1 MIQRSYNK
9 NNTAS
14 NRNENYIVDDIR
26 ELIGLVMSIGPGLQ
40 GPIGPTGAT
49 GATGPQGIQG
59 APGPVGPAG
68 LSFAG
73 LWSSIGMYTPNQAVS
88 YNGSSY
94 FCLNPV
100 GPSATTPDIDT
111 ANWAL
116 LASQGATGPQGP
128 TGATGPTGPQGPQGP
143 IGPSGAS
150 GGFTYEI
157 GQYVAS
163 EGGVIF
169 HRWLSSVPY
178 GTPIA
183 NGLVENYL
191 VINDNFNNAQFAS
204 ISNINSSGW
213 SLYDGNAVNSNTF
226 VLISLGASFGITA
239 GTAAVYCNNLVS
251 GGKTDWYLPSIYE
264 LLELNN
270 NLLRVNHSL
279 SIYFSPIAEILLNV
293 PHWTSNAVGL
303 SNAYSVSSAT
313 IVAESRLNINAVRAI
328 RRFSI

>member
-49 GATGPQGIQG
+49 GATGPQGVQG
-59 APGPVGPAG
+59 PPGPVGPAG

-178 GTPIA
+178 GTVQA
-183 NGLVENYL
+183 GGLVQNYL
-191 VINDNFNNAQFAS
+191 VIG
-204 ISNINSSGW
+204 SNVGFPTQWATLNSSIAFTYYL
-213 SLYDGNAVNSNTF
+213 SDGNANTASM
-226 VLISLGASFGITA
+226 ISAGAGSGIIA
-239 GTAAVYCNNLVS
+239 WTAAAYCDSLVS
-251 GGKTDWYLPSIYE
+251 GGKTDWYLPSILE
-264 LLELNN
+264 LAELNN
-270 NLLRVNHSL
+270 NSLRVNQSLLSSFGVQMFLIGNQWSSTQYDAGSAYSL
-279 SIYFSPIAEILLNV
+279 SSNETALL
-293 PHWTSNAVGL
+293 SKL
-303 SNAYSVSSAT
+303 SNAYV
-313 IVAESRLNINAVRAI
+313 IPI

>member
-1 MIQRSYNK
+1 MIQRSQNK
-9 NNTAS
+9 RS
-14 NRNENYIVDDIR
+14 NGSNYNENYIVDDIR

-73 LWSSIGMYTPNQAVS
+73 LWSAIGMYTPNQAVS

-116 LASQGATGPQGP
+116 LASQGATGLQGP
-128 TGATGPTGPQGPQGP
+128 TGATGATGPQGPIGP

-178 GTPIA
+178 GTVQA
-183 NGLVENYL
+183 GGLIQNYL
-191 VINDNFNNAQFAS
+191 VVNNVSATPIQWATLNSLISFANYLS
-204 ISNINSSGW
+204 
-213 SLYDGNAVNSNTF
+213 DGNTNTT
-226 VLISLGASFGITA
+226 LMISAGAGAGITA
-239 GTAAVYCNNLVS
+239 GTAAVYCDTLS
-251 GGKTDWYLPSIYE
+251 LGGKTDWYLPSI
-264 LLELNN
+264 LELGAFNG
-270 NLLRVNHSL
+270 NLLRVNQ
-279 SIYFSPIAEILLNV
+279 SIYNFLGFQINIATSYWSSTQFDTGTAHYFGSGGAAGLLNK
-293 PHWTSNAVGL
+293 TSNAYV
-303 SNAYSVSSAT
+303 
-313 IVAESRLNINAVRAI
+313 IPI